1 MRGLEAPNR
10 RSLVLV
16 VDDDRM
22 ERVLLQE
29 MLEQAGFDVMA
40 AEDGSIGVRCFTE
53 KPADIVLMD
62 VEMPNMD
69 GFSACAAIR
78 SLTYGRD
85 TPILMVTGHD
95 DVESVDRAFEIGAT
109 DFLAK
114 PINWALL
121 GYRVRYLLRASRTYH
136 ALKASEAR
144 LAKAQR
150 MARLG
155 HWDWNVSE
163 NRWYFSDEVCRI
175 FGFATG
181 NRPADHDALAKVIDP
196 NDLDHATQLFA
207 AALRGE
213 EKYEVEYRLILAD
226 GTPRVVA
233 EQVEVRLNKEGR
245 PAYVEGTIQDVTK
258 RRHAEDRIRHL
269 VYYDDLTGLPNRQ
282 MFSKQVAHALRRA
295 QRNKQ
300 PLAFL
305 ILDLDNF
312 KSINDTEG
320 HSVGDRLLEQVASRL
335 SQCVRAEDLISRPFI
350 DGPRPDVF
358 RFGGDEFA
366 LLISGLKQEQD
377 ASVVARR
384 IVSSLSEPFKVGA
397 YEVYATA
404 SIGIALY
411 PTDGEDV
418 GTLLR
423 NADSAMYQA
432 KQKGKNTFEF
442 YTKSLTQ
449 ICTERMNME
458 ARLRRAIE
466 QRELYLCYQP
476 VLGTQSGCFAWA
488 EALLRWNSSDLG
500 HVPPVKFIGLA
511 EETGLITPIGEWI
524 FREACR
530 QMQVWKEA
538 GLPPIAVSVNVSAR
552 QFQHSELSKSIS
564 NILDETRLGPQYLR
578 LELTESAIMADVPR
592 AKLTLQ
598 ELSELGVRLSID
610 DFGTGYSSL
619 SELRWLPLQ
628 ALKIDQSFVRDL
640 PKDKDAAA
648 IALAIIAM
656 AHSLG
661 IAVVAEGVETE
672 AQLAFLKD
680 HHCDEVQGYLVS
692 PPVPAPQLVQF
703 LENACLRT
711 RRDKF
716 QLSDGRASCE
726 DI

>member
-1 MRGLEAPNR
+1 MRDLEAPNR

-22 ERVLLQE
+22 ERLLLQE

-53 KPADIVLMD
+53 KPPDIVLMD

-78 SLTYGRD
+78 RLPHGRD

-95 DVESVDRAFEIGAT
+95 DVESVHRAFEIGAT

-121 GYRVRYLLRASRTYH
+121 GYRVRYLLRASRTYR

-155 HWDWNVSE
+155 HWDWNVNE

-181 NRPADHDALAKVIDP
+181 DRPADHDALAKVIDP
-196 NDLDHATQLFA
+196 DDLDHATQLFA

-213 EKYEVEYRLILAD
+213 QKYEVEYRLILAD

-245 PAYVEGTIQDVTK
+245 PKYVEGTVQDVTK
-258 RRHAEDRIRHL
+258 RRSAEDRIRHL
-269 VYYDDLTGLPNRQ
+269 AYYDDLTGLPNRQ
-282 MFSKQVAHALRRA
+282 MFTKQVAHTLRRA

-312 KSINDTEG
+312 KSINETGG

-350 DGPRPDVF
+350 DGSKPDIF

-366 LLISGLKQEQD
+366 LLISGLQQEQD
-377 ASVVARR
+377 ASLVARR
-384 IVSSLSEPFKVGA
+384 IMSSLSEPFKVGA
-397 YEVYATA
+397 YDVYATA

-442 YTKSLTQ
+442 YTESLTQ

-466 QRELYLCYQP
+466 QRELSLSYQP
-476 VLGTQSGCFAWA
+476 VLGTQSGCFAGA

-500 HVPPVKFIGLA
+500 QVPPAKFIGLA
-511 EETGLITPIGEWI
+511 EETGLITPIGEWVL
-524 FREACR
+524 REVCR

-538 GLPPIAVSVNVSAR
+538 GLPPMAVSVNVSAR
-552 QFQHSELSKSIS
+552 QFQHSELSETIS
-564 NILDETRLGPQYLR
+564 NILAETRLEPQYLR

-598 ELSELGVRLSID
+598 KLSELGVRLSVD

-619 SELRWLPLQ
+619 SQLRWLPLN

-672 AQLAFLKD
+672 AQLAFLKE
-680 HHCDEVQGYLVS
+680 HHCDEVQGYLFS
-692 PPVPAPQLVQF
+692 RPVPAPQLVQF
-703 LENACLRT
+703 LEHAGLRT
-711 RRDKF
+711 CRDKF
-716 QLSDGRASCE
+716 Q
-726 DI
+726 

>member
-1 MRGLEAPNR
+1 
-10 RSLVLV
+10 
-16 VDDDRM
+16 M
-22 ERVLLQE
+22 ERLLLQE

-40 AEDGSIGVRCFTE
+40 AEDGSTGVRCFTE
-53 KPADIVLMD
+53 KPPDIVLMD

-78 SLTYGRD
+78 RLTHGRD

-95 DVESVDRAFEIGAT
+95 DVESVHRAFEIGAT
-109 DFLAK
+109 DFLPK

-144 LAKAQR
+144 LAKAQH

-181 NRPADHDALAKVIDP
+181 DRPADHDALAKVIDP
-196 NDLDHATQLFA
+196 DDLDHATQLFA

-213 EKYEVEYRLILAD
+213 EKYEVEYRLIPAD

-233 EQVEVRLNKEGR
+233 EQVQVRLNKEGR
-245 PAYVEGTIQDVTK
+245 PEYVEGTVQDVTK
-258 RRHAEDRIRHL
+258 RRHAEDRIRYL
-269 VYYDDLTGLPNRQ
+269 AYYDDLTGLPNRQ
-282 MFSKQVAHALRRA
+282 MFSKQVAHALRRVR
-295 QRNKQ
+295 RNKQ

-320 HSVGDRLLEQVASRL
+320 HSVGDRLLEQVAGRL
-335 SQCVRAEDLISRPFI
+335 SQCVRGEDLISRPFT
-350 DGPRPDVF
+350 DAPRPDVF

-366 LLISGLKQEQD
+366 LLISGLQHEQD

-397 YEVYATA
+397 YDVYATA

-500 HVPPVKFIGLA
+500 HVPPAKFIGLA
-511 EETGLITPIGEWI
+511 EETGLITPIGDWI

-598 ELSELGVRLSID
+598 KLSELGVRLSID

-619 SELRWLPLQ
+619 SELRWLPLD

-672 AQLAFLKD
+672 AQLAFLKE

-703 LENACLRT
+703 LENAGLRT

-716 QLSDGRASCE
+716 QLSDGRASCG

>member
-22 ERVLLQE
+22 ERLLLQE
-29 MLEQAGFDVMA
+29 LLEKAGFDVMA

-53 KPADIVLMD
+53 KPPDIVLMD

-78 SLTYGRD
+78 RLTHGRD

-95 DVESVDRAFEIGAT
+95 DVESVHRAFEIGAT

-144 LAKAQR
+144 LAKAQH

-181 NRPADHDALAKVIDP
+181 DRPADHDALAKVIDP
-196 NDLDHATQLFA
+196 DDLDHATQLFA

-213 EKYEVEYRLILAD
+213 EKYEVEYRLIPAD

-233 EQVEVRLNKEGR
+233 EQVQVRLNKEGR
-245 PAYVEGTIQDVTK
+245 PEYVEGTVQDVTK

-282 MFSKQVAHALRRA
+282 MFSKQVARALRRA
-295 QRNKQ
+295 RRNKQ

-312 KSINDTEG
+312 KSINETEG
-320 HSVGDRLLEQVASRL
+320 HSVGDRLLEQVAGRL
-335 SQCVRAEDLISRPFI
+335 SQCVRGEDLISRPFT
-350 DGPRPDVF
+350 DAPRPDVF

-366 LLISGLKQEQD
+366 LLISGLQHEQD

-384 IVSSLSEPFKVGA
+384 IVSSLQEPFKVGA
-397 YEVYATA
+397 YDVYATA

-411 PTDGEDV
+411 PTDGDDV

-442 YTKSLTQ
+442 YTKSLTR

-458 ARLRRAIE
+458 ASLRHAIE
-466 QRELYLCYQP
+466 RRELHLCYQP
-476 VLGTQSGCFAWA
+476 VVGTQSGCFAWA

-500 HVPPVKFIGLA
+500 LVPPAKFIGLA
-511 EETGLITPIGEWI
+511 EETGLIAPIGEWI
-524 FREACR
+524 FREVCR

-552 QFQHSELSKSIS
+552 QFQNSELSKSIS

-598 ELSELGVRLSID
+598 KLSELGVRLSID

-703 LENACLRT
+703 LENAGLRT

-716 QLSDGRASCE
+716 QLSDGRASCG

>member
-144 LAKAQR
+144 LAKAQH

-196 NDLDHATQLFA
+196 DDLDHATQLFA

-213 EKYEVEYRLILAD
+213 EKYEVEYRLIPAD

-233 EQVEVRLNKEGR
+233 EQVQVRLNKEGR
-245 PAYVEGTIQDVTK
+245 PEYVEGTVQDVTK
-258 RRHAEDRIRHL
+258 RRHAEDRIRYL
-269 VYYDDLTGLPNRQ
+269 AYYDDLTGLPNRQ
-282 MFSKQVAHALRRA
+282 MFSKQVARALRRA
-295 QRNKQ
+295 RRNKQ

-312 KSINDTEG
+312 KSINETEG

-335 SQCVRAEDLISRPFI
+335 SQCVRAEDLISRPFT
-350 DGPRPDVF
+350 DGPIPDVF

-366 LLISGLKQEQD
+366 LLISGLQHEQD

-384 IVSSLSEPFKVGA
+384 IVSSLQEPFKVGA
-397 YEVYATA
+397 YDVYATA

-442 YTKSLTQ
+442 YTKSLTR

-458 ARLRRAIE
+458 ASLRHAIE
-466 QRELYLCYQP
+466 RRELHLCYQP
-476 VLGTQSGCFAWA
+476 VVGTQSGCFAWA

-500 HVPPVKFIGLA
+500 LVPPAKFIGLA
-511 EETGLITPIGEWI
+511 EETGLIAPIGEWI
-524 FREACR
+524 FREVCR

-552 QFQHSELSKSIS
+552 QFQNSELSKSIS

-598 ELSELGVRLSID
+598 KLSELGVRLSID

-619 SELRWLPLQ
+619 SELRWLPLH

-692 PPVPAPQLVQF
+692 RPVPAPQLVQF
-703 LENACLRT
+703 LENASLRT

-716 QLSDGRASCE
+716 RLPDWRASGE